1 MVKQY
6 IENMTYQVISEFAKT
21 IERFGLS
28 PLDARLFAY
37 LYTEKE
43 PKTLDDMGDALG
55 KSKTSMST
63 SIRNLSQQNLVKRV
77 WKKGCRKNLY
87 EADTNLFNLFII
99 SQINQW
105 LDFTKQQKRTLVH
118 LKSQCNE
125 QTIDRKRV
133 VFRSRC
139 FRKKQNIEEQ
149 QHPQYV
155 TTKPCE
161 TGMEKRMSK
170 KFI

>member
-125 QTIDRKRV
+125 QTINDEEKLIQQQLDQIIA
-133 VFRSRC
+133 FHTQIET
-139 FRKKQNIEEQ
+139 FIQDIKQTQKSNE
-149 QHPQYV
+149 
-155 TTKPCE
+155 
-161 TGMEKRMSK
+161 
-170 KFI
+170 